1 MPACKKCGRTD
12 PAEFYDYQPN
22 ECKPCTRERVIANRQ
37 AKLDYYR
44 GYDRDRANTPDRKA
58 SFRAKTIRLR
68 GSVEGMNAAHCKVAR
83 ALKSGR
89 LIRPATCEHCPATD
103 GIQAHHDDHTKPLD
117 VMWLC
122 PVCHAARHRE
132 IGRLRRVHEVYTM
145 TD

>member
-1 MPACKKCGRTD
+1 MPACKKCGLTD
-12 PAEFYDYQPN
+12 PAEFYEYQPS
-22 ECKPCTRERVIANRQ
+22 ECKPCTRARVVANRQ

-44 GYDRDRANTPDRKA
+44 GFDRDRAKNPERK
-58 SFRAKTIRLR
+58 RQYLDKTIRLR
-68 GSVEGMNAAHCKVAR
+68 GKVPRMNSAHCKVAR
-83 ALKSGR
+83 AVRNGD
-89 LIRPATCEHCPATD
+89 LIRPATCERCPATD
-103 GIQAHHDDHTKPLD
+103 RIQAHHDDHTKPLD